1 MFTHVD
7 HIGLAVHDLEEAIAY
22 YEKAFG
28 IHEWE
33 RIEMPDRHMAMAVAN
48 INGFLVELITP
59 TSDEAAFAKYLRDKG
74 PGIHHIAYG
83 VEDID
88 ASLQQ
93 LRDNGVRM
101 IDEQPRPGMHNT
113 RVAFIH
119 PKNANQGVLME
130 LVQHQDGGHH

>member
-33 RIEMPDRHMAMAVAN
+33 RIEMPDSHMAMAVAN

-88 ASLQQ
+88 TSLQQ
-93 LRDNGVRM
+93 LRDNGVRL